1 VIFYDV
7 DREKE
12 KRIEV
17 IERSLNSSRMAGRT
31 GREREKEARENFSGG
46 EGGEIRPRNW
56 K

>member
-7 DREKE
+7 DREKQ

-17 IERSLNSSRMAGRT
+17 IERSLNSSRMARRT
-31 GREREKEARENFSGG
+31 QREREREKRERIFPAETAAK
-46 EGGEIRPRNW
+46 EG